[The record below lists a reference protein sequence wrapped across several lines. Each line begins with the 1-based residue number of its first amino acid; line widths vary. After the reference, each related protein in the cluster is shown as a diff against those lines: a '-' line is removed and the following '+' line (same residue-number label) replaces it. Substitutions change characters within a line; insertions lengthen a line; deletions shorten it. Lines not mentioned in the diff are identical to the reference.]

1 MGKSIYQNQNN
12 NDEDSIEQSNKKTI
26 KMRIVWFI
34 SLFLTDKAL
43 RMRGGKK
50 RRLIIIKNIKY
61 KNSTKQTNE
70 ERTSYSFFCRR
81 IFCFRLASS
90 INKCN
95 VNIMVE

>member
-12 NDEDSIEQSNKKTI
+12 DEELSSQSSTNKKTI

-50 RRLIIIKNIKY
+50 DD
-61 KNSTKQTNE
+61 
-70 ERTSYSFFCRR
+70 
-81 IFCFRLASS
+81 
-90 INKCN
+90 
-95 VNIMVE
+95 

>member
-34 SLFLTDKAL
+34 YLFLTDKAL

-50 RRLIIIKNIKY
+50 DD
-61 KNSTKQTNE
+61 
-70 ERTSYSFFCRR
+70 
-81 IFCFRLASS
+81 
-90 INKCN
+90 
-95 VNIMVE
+95 

>member
-50 RRLIIIKNIKY
+50 DD
-61 KNSTKQTNE
+61 
-70 ERTSYSFFCRR
+70 
-81 IFCFRLASS
+81 
-90 INKCN
+90 
-95 VNIMVE
+95 